1 MWQIKDE
8 EVEYEEDVE
17 DDDPSRPQLVPIPP
31 DPTDATDLK
40 EGNRNNFDHCSI
52 EVRRYTALVKI
63 CCKADNTIK
72 AYLHHL
78 ENYKEWLREYSRL
91 EVGNEMETHLRGCGP
106 SWLEDGLRSRTVTGV
121 FRAQVQRIKRVW
133 EEGGLI
139 TTERA
144 FLPIYQLF

>member
-1 MWQIKDE
+1 MWQVKDE
-8 EVEYEEDVE
+8 EVEYEEDVK
-17 DDDPSRPQLVPIPP
+17 DDDPSHPQLVPISP
-31 DPTDATDLK
+31 DPTDATDQK
-40 EGNRNNFDHCSI
+40 EGNRSNFDRCSV

-63 CCKADNTIK
+63 CCEADNPIK

-78 ENYKEWLREYSRL
+78 KNYKEWLVEYSWL

-106 SWLEDGLRSRTVTGV
+106 SWLEDGLRSRIVSRV
-121 FRAQVQRIKRVW
+121 FRARMQHIKQVE

-144 FLPIYQLF
+144 FHFL